1 MSAPAPRRRPGR
13 SSPARPTRLRP
24 KKRRAETAALV
35 VGGVVA
41 GMLVSLGIAV
51 LRRPEPPRWTLPH
64 AFGVKDPTFVPSAL
78 AGTLM
83 TSGNRIDVL
92 ENGDRIFPPM
102 LAAIAGASRSVTF
115 EAYIFWSGRVGA
127 EFRDAFIERARRGVP
142 VRILVDAV
150 GSAHKLHGADVDA
163 MRSAGCRVVFF
174 HGLKPWDRGALD
186 HRTHRRILVV
196 DGRIGFTGGVGFADE
211 WLGNADA
218 EDHWRDTQV
227 RVEGPSVEDLQGAFQ
242 ENWTEA
248 TGETL
253 AGEAFFPAPEDA
265 GRARAAVVASSS
277 RYSTAD
283 VERLYSVAL
292 SAATRSIDVAN
303 SYFLPGPDAVQ
314 LMVAAARRGV
324 RVRVLVPGKVND
336 VPATKSAGR
345 AAFGRLLA
353 GGVGIWE
360 YRGTMFHPKLM
371 VVDGRFSTLGSAN
384 FDGRSFRLNEEI
396 NVASDDPSLAE
407 RLEEGYERDLARSRR
422 YTLAE
427 WERRPLTQRISE
439 WLLQPF
445 KPQL

>member
-1 MSAPAPRRRPGR
+1 
-13 SSPARPTRLRP
+13 
-24 KKRRAETAALV
+24 
-35 VGGVVA
+35 
-41 GMLVSLGIAV
+41 
-51 LRRPEPPRWTLPH
+51 
-64 AFGVKDPTFVPSAL
+64 
-78 AGTLM
+78 M

-102 LAAIAGASRSVTF
+102 LAAISAASRSVTF
-115 EAYIFWSGRVGA
+115 EAYIFWSGKVGA
-127 EFRDAFIERARRGVP
+127 EFRDAFIERARRGIP
-142 VRILVDAV
+142 VRILLDAV
-150 GSAHKLHGADVDA
+150 GSAHKLDARDVEA
-163 MRSAGCRVVFF
+163 MRRSGCRVVFF
-174 HGLKPWDRGALD
+174 HGLKPWDRGAID

-196 DGRIGFTGGVGFADE
+196 DGRVGFTGGVGFADE

-218 EDHWRDTQV
+218 QDHWRDTQV
-227 RVEGPSVEDLQGAFQ
+227 RVEGPAVEDLQGAFQ

-253 AGEAFFPAPEDA
+253 AGEDYFPAPASA
-265 GRARAAVVASSS
+265 GRMRAAVVASSS

-292 SAATRSIDVAN
+292 SAAARSIDVAN
-303 SYFLPGPDAVQ
+303 SYFLPGPDAVR
-314 LMVAAARRGV
+314 LLVAAARRGV

-360 YRGTMFHPKLM
+360 YQGTMFHPKLM

-396 NVASDDPSLAE
+396 NMASDDISLAA
-407 RLEEGYERDLARSRR
+407 RLEEDYARDLAKAKP

-427 WERRPLTQRISE
+427 WEKRPLTQRLSE

-445 KPQL
+445 KSQL

>member
-1 MSAPAPRRRPGR
+1 
-13 SSPARPTRLRP
+13 
-24 KKRRAETAALV
+24 
-35 VGGVVA
+35 
-41 GMLVSLGIAV
+41 MLLSLGIAA
-51 LRRPEPPRWTLPH
+51 LRRPTPPRWTLPH
-64 AFGVKDPTFVPSAL
+64 AFGVENPTFVPSAL
-78 AGTLM
+78 AGSLM
-83 TSGNRIDVL
+83 TSGNRLDVL
-92 ENGDRIFPPM
+92 ENGNRIFPAM

-115 EAYIFWSGRVGA
+115 EAYIFWSGQVGA

-142 VRILVDAV
+142 VRILLDAV
-150 GSAHKLHGADVDA
+150 GSAHKLGRGDLDA
-163 MRSAGCRVVFF
+163 MRRAGCRVVFF

-218 EDHWRDTQV
+218 KDHWRDTQV
-227 RVEGPSVEDLQGAFQ
+227 RLEGPAVEDLQGAFQ

-253 AGEAFFPAPEDA
+253 AGETYFPAPADA

-283 VERLYSVAL
+283 VERLYAVAL
-292 SAATRSIDVAN
+292 SAAVRSIDVAN

-360 YRGTMFHPKLM
+360 YQGTMFHPKLM

-384 FDGRSFRLNEEI
+384 FDGRSFHLNEEI

-407 RLEEGYERDLARSRR
+407 RLEEDYARDLARARP

-427 WERRPLTQRISE
+427 WESRPLTQRISE

-445 KPQL
+445 KSEL